1 MLAVFLQEEPY
12 DNDSVCSTCLFTSW
26 DYGALFLCGD
36 KVELEYSLTVYKQLR
51 KSMLVQM
58 EAEFE
63 GTHNVNQ
70 RCQILGLLERATEKG
85 AELVWKIHDH
95 KEEMKPSEL
104 FAVLTTV
111 AKHGMKLIA

>member
-1 MLAVFLQEEPY
+1 ML
-12 DNDSVCSTCLFTSW
+12 W
-26 DYGALFLCGD
+26 DYGALFLCVD
-36 KVELEYSLTVYKQLR
+36 QVELEYSLTVYKQLI

-63 GTHNVNQ
+63 GAHNVN
-70 RCQILGLLERATEKG
+70 RCCRILGLLEMATDKG

-95 KEEMKPSEL
+95 KEEMKPGEL

-111 AKHGMKLIA
+111 AKRGMKLIA